1 MIVTLENVESIDGSN
16 WLERPNLEDV
26 ESTGTVGAYWLEH
39 RWGLLVGET
48 QSGGC

>member
-26 ESTGTVGAYWLEH
+26 ESTGGGYLYCLRLE
-39 RWGLLVGET
+39 RSCLEDVEST
-48 QSGGC
+48 GGG